1 MPRNLSAE
9 SSGTNTPLRIRECHE
24 HDLTTIATIEA
35 AVYTLE
41 GPWDA
46 DDYRE
51 ELLDP
56 ECLALVATTTD
67 GSIAG
72 YAFARVEERTI
83 EVTSLTTAENFRRL
97 GIGRLLLTEL
107 LRLGRAA
114 GATASTLDVREGNGG
129 AIALYT
135 AFGFQPVR
143 HIPNL
148 YDTGVHAVE
157 MRRQLI

>member
-1 MPRNLSAE
+1 M
-9 SSGTNTPLRIRECHE
+9 SGQPTIRGCRE
-24 HDLTTIATIEA
+24 HDLAAIAEIEA

-56 ECLALVATTTD
+56 DCIAIVATFAD
-67 GSIAG
+67 GVVVG
-72 YAFARVEERTI
+72 YAFARIEERVV
-83 EVTSLTTAENFRRL
+83 EVVSLTTVEGFRGL

-107 LRLGRAA
+107 LRLSQAA
-114 GATASTLDVREGNGG
+114 GATSSVLDVREGNTG

-135 AFGFQPVR
+135 VLGFRQVGR
-143 HIPNL
+143 TQDF
-148 YDTGVHAVE
+148 YDTGVHAVA
-157 MRRQLI
+157 MQRRLS